1 MARTVSDRIVE
12 ALILA
17 SLIATGLVAAGCG
30 ATRARD
36 SAPTDPAV
44 VRAQAE
50 VARGRSSPAE
60 YPGPPPGPRAQSDGL
75 VVFVA
80 GDLTN
85 GGIAGAALGVQQ
97 AARAIGWHLQI
108 LDGEGSTAGQSRALR
123 AALRRK
129 PAGIVL
135 GGFDATAQAAALRR
149 AGAEGVPVVGWH
161 AGTQPGPDR
170 QAGLFTN
177 VSTDP
182 AAVARLAADYA
193 IAHSGGTAHV
203 VIFTDRRYP
212 IAARKAD
219 VMAAEIQTCRR
230 CKVLEIVNSPIDLA
244 QQQMPAI
251 VSSLLNRFGARFG
264 YMLAING
271 IYIGGARAAFVN
283 AGRRGGDP
291 PFAIGAGD
299 GDASDFGRIRSRDHQ
314 TASIG
319 EPLYLQGWQIVDE
332 LNRARAGQGASGF
345 VAPPRLI
352 TRAEVPDG
360 AVFDPSSGYRA
371 EYRRIWGR

>member
-1 MARTVSDRIVE
+1 VVAGVVT
-12 ALILA
+12 
-17 SLIATGLVAAGCG
+17 TGLVVVGCG
-30 ATRARD
+30 EPHVRGAGT
-36 SAPTDPAV
+36 TDPAV
-44 VRAQAE
+44 RRAQAN
-50 VARGRSSPAE
+50 VGAALTSLAGYRGPAR
-60 YPGPPPGPRAQSDGL
+60 GPRARRDGL

-108 LDGEGSTAGQSRALR
+108 LDGQGTTAGQARVLR
-123 AALRRK
+123 AALGRK

-135 GGFDATAQAAALRR
+135 GGFDATAQMLALRR
-149 AGAEGVPVVGWH
+149 AQALGIPVVGWH
-161 AGTQPGPDR
+161 AGTRAGPDR
-170 QAGLFTN
+170 HAGLFTN

-182 AAVARLAADYA
+182 ASVARVAADYA
-193 IAHSGGTAHV
+193 IAHSGGKAHV

-212 IAARKAD
+212 IAAHKAD
-219 VMAAEIQTCRR
+219 VMAAEIRSCRR
-230 CKVLEIVNSPIDLA
+230 CAVLDIVDSPIDLA

-251 VSSLLNRFGARFG
+251 VSSILYRFGAGFR

-271 IYIGGARAAFVN
+271 IYIGGALAAFVN

-299 GDASDFGRIRSRDHQ
+299 GDASDFQRIRAGDHQ
-314 TASIG
+314 TASIA

-332 LNRARAGQGASGF
+332 LNRARAGQPSSGYL
-345 VAPPRLI
+345 APPRLI
-352 TRAEVPDG
+352 TRAHVPDG
-360 AVFDPSSGYRA
+360 VVFDPPSGYRTN
-371 EYRRIWGR
+371 YRRIWGR